1 MNNSTRNTL
10 LIVALIILVVAI
22 GLRIITG
29 NNSFSGEISAELKK
43 HGCIINSDD
52 LYQQSYAK
60 QTSIAVMMEGID
72 LSKAI
77 EVSKNSGFS
86 SDIEKEGE
94 VYLLLAQ
101 LDDENVLSVFIVDEA
116 IELAFIQTLGS
127 DEIKAIED
135 FDYR

>member
-10 LIVALIILVVAI
+10 MVIALIILIVAI
-22 GLRIITG
+22 VLRIIAG
-29 NNSFSGEISAELKK
+29 NNSLSEKISSELKQ
-43 HGCIINSDD
+43 HGCAISSED

-60 QTSIAVMMEGID
+60 NISIAALMEGID
-72 LSKAI
+72 LNDAV
-77 EVSKNSGFS
+77 EVSRNSGFP

-101 LDDENVLSVFIVDEA
+101 LDDENILSVFIVNEK

-135 FDYR
+135 YDY